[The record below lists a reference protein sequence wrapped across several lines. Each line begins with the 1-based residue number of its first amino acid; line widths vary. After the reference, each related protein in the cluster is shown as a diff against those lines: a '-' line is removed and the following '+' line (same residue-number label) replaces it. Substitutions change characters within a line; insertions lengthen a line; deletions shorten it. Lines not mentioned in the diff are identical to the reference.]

1 MVIGIFAAGAQ
12 AVYAA
17 KPVITSAT
25 TATGQVGVAFTYT
38 ITASNTPTSYSAT
51 GLPAGLSVSTSTGKI
66 TGTPTAAGKSSVTI
80 GATNSSGTGTATLAL
95 TINPIKPS
103 ITSAT
108 TASGQTGVAFS
119 YQITAS
125 NSPTS
130 FGATGLPSGLSVNT
144 STGAITGTP
153 TATGASSVA
162 ISATNAGGTGSATL
176 TITIT
181 LSKPVITSATTATG
195 QVGVAFTYTITAG
208 NSPTSYSATGL
219 PAGLSVSTSTG
230 KITGT
235 PTAAGTST
243 VTIGAT
249 NASGTG
255 TAALTL
261 TIAPAKPVVTSA
273 TAASGQT
280 GVAFSYQ
287 ITASNSPTSF
297 GATGL
302 PSGLSV
308 NTSTGA
314 ITGTPTA
321 AGTST
326 VTISATNAGGAGSAT
341 LTITVTLGKPV
352 ITSATTASGRVGVAF
367 TYTITASNTPTS
379 FNASGLPSGLG
390 VNQVTGVI
398 VGTPR
403 MVGSTSATIGA
414 TNTAGTGNSSLVI
427 NISALPPQITSVLT
441 ANGLTG
447 FAFSYQIVAANNPTS
462 YSATGL
468 PSGLSINT
476 STGAITGIPT
486 STGTSTVAIA
496 ASNASGT
503 GLATLT
509 LAIGAGSPTITS
521 ATSAAGQ
528 VGVAFAYQ
536 ITATNNPT
544 IFAAT
549 GLPAGLAVNTATGA
563 ISGTP
568 TTAGTATAIISAT
581 NPVGS
586 GSTTLTLAITMPKP
600 VVAPS
605 SGNLTT
611 NSASLVS
618 LSFSVSDLASSISKV
633 EIYRGGVLAGT
644 LTSAVSG
651 STWSFTESATLPPGT
666 YTYFARAYDANGNY
680 TDSVPVTVTVL
691 PVLPYTVDFESGD
704 GFTVGS
710 LDGQFGWKVGAGAA
724 SVINSDAAN
733 GSQSVQLT
741 PGTPPT
747 VIEQIFAP
755 GSNETIEFFDF
766 FAKPVANP
774 TPGLSSTF
782 TVEQSEFAFLLS
794 NGQGVLDVFSGNGS
808 GGGTWTAT
816 PFAASIGTGQVAANW
831 VRLTARL
838 DFSRQLWDLY
848 ANGTMIAVDIP
859 FISSSTGLSVFQLQG
874 DVSMASGLD
883 DLYAGPANPLF
894 ADVNNDGID
903 DAWETAHGLSLS
915 TNDRYL
921 SPANHGVTVL
931 QAFLSGTDPND
942 FYNGILPNL
951 TSLVRQDGQLD
962 SQGGIYV
969 EVRDSAGN
977 PLANAPITFS
987 DTTGTAALSA
997 TAGGASS
1004 NQVSTY
1010 TDAQGIAHVF
1020 ATFVAQASDFIDA
1033 VAQSGAQSETLSI
1046 QIEPPNG
1053 FPASGVRLW
1062 LKADAL
1068 SLGNGAPVATW
1079 ADSSGFGNDATQTS
1093 AGQQP
1098 ILVTSVVNGLPVVH
1112 FAASQSQFFQLPNF
1126 MNGASTGELFIVVRA
1141 ASAKPT
1147 NGSGLFSNFGANHG
1161 TFYPASDG
1169 MIYDDFGS
1177 TNQQEVG
1184 LPPANITAFNLYN
1197 VTSANGPWVARMN
1210 GVPFN
1215 SFTGN
1220 SVSFRTNPMLGQG
1233 GGDFDGDIAE
1243 MIVYDHVLSNAERAE
1258 VSKYLGFAFRA
1269 MFAAGRA
1276 YFTLLDRLIPVD
1288 QQDDYVMED
1297 GERIATF
1304 AIGWN
1309 FGDGHF
1315 HNEQLMAALQER
1327 CGFAPGDVRALMMD
1341 GQPIHRQ
1348 KMQYRLVDAAI
1359 GEIERGH
1366 FEVRELVKRQPWE
1379 ADVPVHVHSG
1389 GHIDV
1394 A

>member
-1 MVIGIFAAGAQ
+1 
-12 AVYAA
+12 
-17 KPVITSAT
+17 
-25 TATGQVGVAFTYT
+25 
-38 ITASNTPTSYSAT
+38 
-51 GLPAGLSVSTSTGKI
+51 
-66 TGTPTAAGKSSVTI
+66 
-80 GATNSSGTGTATLAL
+80 
-95 TINPIKPS
+95 
-103 ITSAT
+103 
-108 TASGQTGVAFS
+108 
-119 YQITAS
+119 
-125 NSPTS
+125 
-130 FGATGLPSGLSVNT
+130 
-144 STGAITGTP
+144 
-153 TATGASSVA
+153 
-162 ISATNAGGTGSATL
+162 
-176 TITIT
+176 
-181 LSKPVITSATTATG
+181 
-195 QVGVAFTYTITAG
+195 
-208 NSPTSYSATGL
+208 
-219 PAGLSVSTSTG
+219 
-230 KITGT
+230 
-235 PTAAGTST
+235 
-243 VTIGAT
+243 
-249 NASGTG
+249 
-255 TAALTL
+255 
-261 TIAPAKPVVTSA
+261 
-273 TAASGQT
+273 
-280 GVAFSYQ
+280 
-287 ITASNSPTSF
+287 
-297 GATGL
+297 
-302 PSGLSV
+302 
-308 NTSTGA
+308 
-314 ITGTPTA
+314 
-321 AGTST
+321 
-326 VTISATNAGGAGSAT
+326 
-341 LTITVTLGKPV
+341 
-352 ITSATTASGRVGVAF
+352 
-367 TYTITASNTPTS
+367 
-379 FNASGLPSGLG
+379 
-390 VNQVTGVI
+390 
-398 VGTPR
+398 

-1258 VSKYLGFAFRA
+1258 VGAYLTKKYALVAVPSVPTSVTATSSSGTQVYLQWQTAGAGEVTYTIQRSSGGGAYETIAQSVDGGSYLDSGLTPGTSYNYRIQASNYAGTSQFTVAA
-1269 MFAAGRA
+1269 TVATEAAGATAVPISGARLWLKADCGTNASPGGTIADWLDQSGLGNDAVQSTAGAQPTLVSNSANGLPAVHFTASQWQCLQLPDFMNGAGAGELFVVVRA
-1276 YFTLLDRLIPVD
+1276 VSAKPGNNCQLFS
-1288 QQDDYVMED
+1288 
-1297 GERIATF
+1297 
-1304 AIGWN
+1304 N
-1309 FGDGHF
+1309 FGNNHGTCYPASDGMIYDDF
-1315 HNEQLMAALQER
+1315 GSSNQQQVGPPSADITTFNLYNASSADGLWAARMNGVLLCSQTGNAVSFRSNPFIGQFGGQTFDGDIAELIVYDHVLNDFERAAVNIYLTRRYALNTVPAVPTGLAASSFSGTQVNLQWQSAGTGGITYTIQR
-1327 CGFAPGDVRALMMD
+1327 QSGSGAYVTVGQIVDGGSYVDSGLTPGTAYSYQILASNYAGSSAACSAVAVTTLAVGPTMPTTGVRLWLKAD
-1341 GQPIHRQ
+1341 TGTE
-1348 KMQYRLVDAAI
+1348 ATS
-1359 GEIERGH
+1359 GGG
-1366 FEVRELVKRQPWE
+1366 VKRWSDQSGLGNDATQTPAGQQPT
-1379 ADVPVHVHSG
+1379 
-1389 GHIDV
+1389 
-1394 A
+1394 